1 MVVVNAGVLKVAPVN
16 TGVVKAASLYH
27 VNTGLVTVV
36 VLATKLA
43 DEPAQIVASA
53 AITSVAEA
61 TGLTTT
67 FTDLAVAALF
77 SHLLSPLTVT

>member
-1 MVVVNAGVLKVAPVN
+1 MVEVNAGVLKVAPVN
-16 TGVVKAASLYH
+16 TGIVKAASLYQ

-36 VLATKLA
+36 VLAAKPA
-43 DEPAQIVASA
+43 DEPAQMLASA
-53 AITSVAEA
+53 AVTSVTEA

-67 FTDLAVAALF
+67 FTDLAVATLF